1 MNELKFEDLQEVN
14 GGGWKEAGNAFVGTV
29 ALGFTPFACAAS
41 GPLGCYDWISTN
53 WDMIKDASE
62 NAYK

>member
-14 GGGWKEAGNAFVGTV
+14 GGGWREAGEAFVATV
-29 ALGFTPFACAAS
+29 KLGATPFVLPR
-41 GPLGCYDWISTN
+41 GPIAVGN
-53 WDMIKDASE
+53 HIKKQWAHIQHASE

>member
-14 GGGWKEAGNAFVGTV
+14 GGGWREAGEAFVATV
-29 ALGFTPFACAAS
+29 KLGATPFVLPRGPIAVGKHIKKQWGHIQHAS
-41 GPLGCYDWISTN
+41 
-53 WDMIKDASE
+53 A